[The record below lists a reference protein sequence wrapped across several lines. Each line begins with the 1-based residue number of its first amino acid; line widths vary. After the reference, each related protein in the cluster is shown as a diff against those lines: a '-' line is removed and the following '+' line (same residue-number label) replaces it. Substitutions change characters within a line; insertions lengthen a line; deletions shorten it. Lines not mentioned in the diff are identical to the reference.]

1 MQWQVD
7 PIGGYGL
14 ATVVAVALL
23 LLPFLVSPRVA
34 GLSPSQQRKL
44 LALRLAATLLLLI
57 AWLRPM
63 LISVRSEPL
72 PEKLL
77 VMIDASR
84 SMSVEDS
91 LNGESRW
98 ASVRRELE
106 ASQPAIA
113 RLAARQSIQAY
124 TFTKG
129 IAPLVIDTAGRMALP
144 KEPTGKET
152 ALGQSLADLFTEEGS
167 GRLMGVVLLSDG
179 AQRAV
184 PPRDLSPLAVA
195 RRLRTEGTPLFVFP
209 LGDRLTADQADL
221 AIEDLGV
228 SDRAFAGTPLSVAAR
243 LRVDGFP
250 NRQVEVRLL
259 WENAEDGADVVDRH
273 RIVTRPG
280 VSVYPLDL
288 THTPTAA
295 GEWKLTL
302 LVDSLEGETLTG
314 NNEASTFVTVREGG
328 IRVLYLAGASRV
340 GGAPGLEQ
348 RFVRA
353 SLATS
358 PDVVVKRLAFN
369 YRQPSR
375 KIDDELRP
383 GRVDVVVLDNL
394 DSLGVDQRSWRRLA
408 QLVDRGVGLAMIGGR
423 HSFGPGGY
431 RATALADLLPIDLGR
446 AERQAF
452 GQPIREDV
460 HHAGPLR
467 IVPTKPL
474 GLRHPIMQLGSRDPL
489 KAWLTLPPL
498 DGANRLERSRL
509 KPNAVVLAE
518 SSSESAKPG
527 VPLIVAGQPGAG
539 RVLALAGDTTW
550 RWVLAGEGEAHR
562 RFWRQVILWLAKK
575 DDTSGEPVYIELGGR
590 RVAPGASLDIAA
602 GVHLPED
609 PTSQAE
615 TVRYE
620 ATVTLPSGQTKD
632 LPLSG
637 GRIRTTTALRETHE
651 AGDYLLSVKAYADD
665 RLLGTARSRFLVP
678 RIDLELDRPA
688 AEPDTLARL
697 AETTRDA
704 GGRLL
709 APEEL
714 PRLLEEMADREPQQ
728 KQEIVSKFTPW
739 DTWPFLLLLVGLM
752 SSEWWLRRRW
762 GMP

>member
-14 ATVVAVALL
+14 ATVVAVVLL
-23 LLPFLVSPRVA
+23 LLPWWVSPRHL
-34 GLSPSQQRKL
+34 GLSISQRRKL
-44 LALRLAATLLLLI
+44 LALRLATTLFLLV

-63 LISVRSEPL
+63 LISVRTEPL

-91 LNGESRW
+91 HNGESRW
-98 ASVRRELE
+98 ASVRRGLE
-106 ASQPAIA
+106 ASRSAIA
-113 RLAARQSIQAY
+113 QLGERQSIQAF
-124 TFTKG
+124 TFARK
-129 IAPLVIDTAGRMALP
+129 IEPLAIDTSGRIALP

-152 ALGQSLADLFTEEGS
+152 ALGQSLADLLTEEGG
-167 GRLMGVVLLSDG
+167 GRLMGIVLLSDG

-184 PPRDLSPLAVA
+184 PPRDLSPLAAA

-221 AIEDLGV
+221 AIEDLSV
-228 SDRAFAGTPLSVAAR
+228 SDRAFAGAPLEVAAR

-250 NRQVEVRLL
+250 NREVDVRLL
-259 WENAEDGADVVDRH
+259 WENAEGGADIVDSH
-273 RIVTRPG
+273 RLTTRPG
-280 VSVYPLDL
+280 VSVYPIDL

-295 GEWKLTL
+295 GEWKLTVN
-302 LVDSLEGETLTG
+302 VDPLEGETLTG

-328 IRVLYLAGASRV
+328 IRVLYLVGASRL

-358 PDVVVKRLAFN
+358 PDVVVKRLVFD
-369 YRQPSR
+369 YRQPVR
-375 KIDDELRP
+375 KIDDELRA
-383 GRVDVVVLDNL
+383 GTVDVVVLDNL
-394 DSLGVDQRSWRRLA
+394 DSLAVDQRSWRRLA
-408 QLVDRGVGLAMIGGR
+408 QMVDQGVGLAMIGGR

-431 RATALADLLPIDLGR
+431 RATALADLLPIELGR

-460 HHAGPLR
+460 HHTGPLWM
-467 IVPTKPL
+467 VPAKPL
-474 GLRHPIMQLGSRDPL
+474 GDRHPVMQLGSDDPL
-489 KAWLTLPPL
+489 KAWLALPPL

-518 SSSESAKPG
+518 SSSQSSKPG
-527 VPLIVAGQPGAG
+527 VPLIVAGQPGVG

-562 RFWRQVILWLAKK
+562 RFWRQAILWLARK
-575 DDTSGEPVYIELGGR
+575 DNTSGEPVYVELGGR

-609 PTSQAE
+609 QSSQAE
-615 TVRYE
+615 AVRYE
-620 ATVTLPSGQTKD
+620 ATVKLPSGQTKE
-632 LPLSG
+632 LPLAG
-637 GRIRTTTALRETHE
+637 GRVRTTTALRDTHE
-651 AGDYLLSVKAYADD
+651 AGDYAISVKAF
-665 RLLGTARSRFLVP
+665 LGNQPIGEARSRFLVP

-688 AEPDTLARL
+688 AEPDTLSRL
-697 AETTRDA
+697 AKTTHDA

-714 PRLLEEMADREPQQ
+714 PRLLEELAQREPEQ

-739 DTWPFLLLLVGLM
+739 DTWPFLLLVVGLM
-752 SSEWWLRRRW
+752 STEWWLRRRW